1 MSSWWGHF
9 GLHEPAF
16 SLTPDTSFFF
26 PALPHQDALETLLYA
41 LSAGEG
47 FLVVEGEVGTG
58 KTLLLRRLL
67 NNLPPRFQA
76 AFVPNPGL
84 DPRGLYAA
92 IALEFGLLGDGASEV
107 LLHRLERHF
116 ITLAQN
122 DQQPVVLID
131 EAQALPADT
140 LEAVRLLTNLETEK
154 RKLLQVVLFG
164 QPELMTRLREKG
176 TRQILTRISFH
187 ASLRPLGR
195 QEVAAY
201 VQHRLQVAGRKQP
214 VFSTLAMWALARGS
228 RGLPRLINII
238 AAKSMMLAYG
248 RGAQRVAY
256 RHVAAASR
264 DTLAARKHSAASQFW
279 IGALLGLATAAAAA
293 FMGVWRSGGQ

>member
-9 GLHEPAF
+9 GLREPPF
-16 SLTPDTSFFF
+16 GLTPDTGFFF
-26 PALPHQDALETLLYA
+26 PALPHRDAHETLLYA

-58 KTLLLRRLL
+58 KTLLLRRVL
-67 NNLPPRFQA
+67 NTLPQRWQA

-92 IALEFGLLGDGASEV
+92 IAIEFGVPGDGSPEA

-116 ITLAQN
+116 IELARQ
-122 DQQPVVLID
+122 DRQPVVLID
-131 EAQALPADT
+131 EAQALPAET

-164 QPELMTRLREKG
+164 QPELMARLREKA

-187 ASLRPLGR
+187 AALRPLGR
-195 QEVAAY
+195 REVAAY
-201 VQHRLQVAGRKQP
+201 VRHRLAVAGREGA
-214 VFSTLAMWALARGS
+214 VFTVWAERALWRAS
-228 RGLPRLINII
+228 RGLPRLVNII
-238 AAKSMMLAYG
+238 AAKAMMLAYG
-248 RGAQRVAY
+248 QGAPRVVR
-256 RHVAAASR
+256 RHVIAAAQ
-264 DTLAARKHSAASQFW
+264 DTLAARKRMPLAPLAW
-279 IGALLGLATAAAAA
+279 GLALLGLTAATAA
-293 FMGVWRSGGQ
+293 GWRLLG

>member
-1 MSSWWGHF
+1 MTNWWGHF
-9 GLHEPAF
+9 GLREPPF
-16 SLTPDTSFFF
+16 GLTPDTSFFF
-26 PALPHQDALETLLYA
+26 PALPHQEAQETLLYA

-67 NNLPPRFQA
+67 NTLPQRWQP

-92 IALEFGLLGDGASEV
+92 VAIEFGVPAEGSSEE

-116 ITLAQN
+116 IALAQQ
-122 DQQPVVLID
+122 DRQPVVLID

-164 QPELMTRLREKG
+164 QPELMASLREKG

-187 ASLRPLGR
+187 AQLRPLDR
-195 QEVAAY
+195 HEVAAY
-201 VQHRLQVAGRKQP
+201 VQHRLQVAGRSEAL
-214 VFSTLAMWALARGS
+214 FGGWAERALWRAS
-228 RGLPRLINII
+228 RGLPRLVNII
-238 AAKSMMLAYG
+238 AAKAMMLAYG
-248 RGAQRVAY
+248 QGASRVM
-256 RHVAAASR
+256 RSHVMAAAR
-264 DTLAARKHSAASQFW
+264 DTLAVPQRMLLPW
-279 IGALLGLATAAAAA
+279 GLALLGLSAVAVA
-293 FMGVWRSGGQ
+293 GWRLLG

>member
-1 MSSWWGHF
+1 MTSWWGHF
-9 GLHEPAF
+9 GLREPAF

-26 PALPHQDALETLLYA
+26 PALPHRDAHETLLYA

-67 NNLPPRFQA
+67 NSLPPRFQA

-92 IALEFGLLGDGASEV
+92 IALEFGLPGDGASEV

-164 QPELMTRLREKG
+164 QPELMMRLSEKC

-187 ASLRPLGR
+187 AALRPLKR

-201 VQHRLQVAGRKQP
+201 VQHRLHVAGSDLP
-214 VFSTLAMWALARGS
+214 VFTPLAMTALS
-228 RGLPRLINII
+228 RASGGLPRLVNII

-256 RHVAAASR
+256 RHVAMAAR
-264 DTLAARKHSAASQFW
+264 DTLAVRKRSLASLVW
-279 IGALLGLATAAAAA
+279 VAALLGLATVTAAAV
-293 FMGVWRSGGQ
+293 MGVWG

>member
-1 MSSWWGHF
+1 MSSWWAHF
-9 GLHEPAF
+9 GLREPAF
-16 SLTPDTSFFF
+16 GLTPDTSFFF
-26 PALPHQDALETLLYA
+26 PALPHQDAHETLLYA

-67 NNLPPRFQA
+67 NSLPPRLQA
-76 AFVPNPGL
+76 AFVPNPAL

-92 IALEFGLLGDGASEV
+92 IALEFGLPGEGASEV

-116 ITLAQN
+116 ISLAQN
-122 DQQPVVLID
+122 DRQPVVLID

-164 QPELMTRLREKG
+164 QPELMARLSEKS

-187 ASLRPLGR
+187 AALRPLAR
-195 QEVAAY
+195 QEVTAY
-201 VQHRLQVAGRKQP
+201 VQHRLHVAGSDHA
-214 VFSTLAMWALARGS
+214 VFTPWAMVALWRAS
-228 RGLPRLINII
+228 RGLPRLVNIV

-248 RGAQRVAY
+248 RGAQHVTY
-256 RHVAAASR
+256 RHVVVAAR
-264 DTLAARKHSAASQFW
+264 DTLAARKRSW
-279 IGALLGLATAAAAA
+279 TALVWVVALVGLAAAMAAVVRVV
-293 FMGVWRSGGQ
+293 G

>member
-1 MSSWWGHF
+1 MIDWWRHF
-9 GLHEPAF
+9 GLREPPF
-16 SLTPDTSFFF
+16 GLTPDTSFFF
-26 PALPHQDALETLLYA
+26 PALPYQEAHETLLYA

-47 FLVVEGEVGTG
+47 FLAVEGEVGTG

-67 NNLPPRFQA
+67 NSLPERWQV

-92 IALEFGLLGDGASEV
+92 IAIEFGVPADGASED

-116 ITLAQN
+116 IALAQ
-122 DQQPVVLID
+122 QERQPVVLID

-164 QPELMTRLREKG
+164 QPELMARLREKN

-187 ASLRPLGR
+187 ANLRPLDR
-195 QEVAAY
+195 HEVAAY
-201 VQHRLQVAGRKQP
+201 VQHRLKVAGGGGAL
-214 VFSTLAMWALARGS
+214 FTWWAEHALWRVS
-228 RGLPRLINII
+228 RGLPRLVNII
-238 AAKSMMLAYG
+238 AAKAMMLAYG
-248 RGAQRVAY
+248 RGTRQVTC
-256 RHVAAASR
+256 RHVMAAAR
-264 DTLAARKHSAASQFW
+264 DTLAARKSVSIATLAW
-279 IGALLGLATAAAAA
+279 GLALLGLTAAAAA
-293 FMGVWRSGGQ
+293 GWRLLG

>member
-1 MSSWWGHF
+1 MTTWWGHF
-9 GLHEPAF
+9 GLREPPF
-16 SLTPDTSFFF
+16 GLTPDTSFFF
-26 PALPHQDALETLLYA
+26 PSLSHQDAHETLHYA

-58 KTLLLRRLL
+58 KTLLLRHLL
-67 NNLPPRFQA
+67 NTLPKHWQA

-92 IALEFGLLGDGASEV
+92 IANEFSVQSDGTSED
-107 LLHRLERHF
+107 LLHRLELHF
-116 ITLAQN
+116 IALARQ

-164 QPELMTRLREKG
+164 QPELMARLREKG

-187 ASLRPLGR
+187 AALRPLDR
-195 QEVAAY
+195 REVAAY
-201 VQHRLQVAGRKQP
+201 VRHRLAVAGREDAL
-214 VFSTLAMWALARGS
+214 FSRWAERALWRVS
-228 RGLPRLINII
+228 RGLPRLVNII
-238 AAKSMMLAYG
+238 SAKAMMLAYG
-248 RGAQRVAY
+248 QGALTVRC
-256 RHVAAASR
+256 RHVMAAAR
-264 DTLAARKHSAASQFW
+264 DTLAVPKRMARVW
-279 IGALLGLATAAAAA
+279 GLALLGLSAAAAA
-293 FMGVWRSGGQ
+293 GWRLLG

>member
-1 MSSWWGHF
+1 MTTWWGHF
-9 GLHEPAF
+9 GLREPPF
-16 SLTPDTSFFF
+16 GLTPDTSFFF
-26 PALPHQDALETLLYA
+26 PALPHQEAHETLLFA

-67 NNLPPRFQA
+67 NNLPERWQA

-92 IALEFGLLGDGASEV
+92 IATEFGLLTDGSSEA
-107 LLHRLERHF
+107 LLHRLQQHF
-116 ITLAQN
+116 ITLAQ
-122 DQQPVVLID
+122 QERQPVVMID
-131 EAQALPADT
+131 ESQALPADT

-164 QPELMTRLREKG
+164 QPELMVRLREKG

-187 ASLRPLGR
+187 ARLRPLDR

-201 VQHRLQVAGRKQP
+201 VQHRLKVAGGGRAL
-214 VFSTLAMWALARGS
+214 FTWWAERALWRVS
-228 RGLPRLINII
+228 RGLPRLVNII
-238 AAKSMMLAYG
+238 AAKAMMLAYG
-248 RGAQRVAY
+248 RGARCVTYRHIRVA
-256 RHVAAASR
+256 AR
-264 DTLAARKHSAASQFW
+264 DTLAARQGISAGALAW
-279 IGALLGLATAAAAA
+279 GLALLGLAAAAAA
-293 FMGVWRSGGQ
+293 GVRLLG